1 MSKERHWKLLAAC
14 TTSKP
19 IESNVKV
26 KQYLT
31 LAHVD
36 LLDRIIAVDEV
47 HVDFLA
53 VLTDSGVFDPEI
65 LREAADKLGEALTLL
80 AGCVTLSA
88 TPIHD

>member
-31 LAHVD
+31 LAHVTFSIAS
-36 LLDRIIAVDEV
+36 LLSTKCTLTFLLFSRIAV
-47 HVDFLA
+47 FLILKSY
-53 VLTDSGVFDPEI
+53 VKRQTNSGK
-65 LREAADKLGEALTLL
+65 LSLSSQAA
-80 AGCVTLSA
+80 
-88 TPIHD
+88 